1 MVWENEYFV
10 WSDGM
15 VMGRLV
21 RLDELPN
28 IGMFVGGYNDCNSG
42 GNSW

>member
-1 MVWENEYFV
+1 MSILFGVMGV
-10 WSDGM
+10 RM

-21 RLDELPN
+21 RLNELPN
-28 IGMFVGGYNDCNSG
+28 IGMFVGGYNDCNNG